1 MTTEELF
8 SAMMVLSDREA
19 KMAIAY
25 LAGILRVTPDKPLN
39 KAIEASIEYETW
51 MVEKGKV

>member
-1 MTTEELF
+1 MTIEELF
-8 SAMMVLSDREA
+8 SAMMSMSDREA

-25 LAGILRVTPDKPLN
+25 LAGILRVAPDKPLN

-51 MVEKGKV
+51 MIEKDKA